1 MPWYDL
7 AVDGVRELSR
17 CGLFR
22 KAKVVREPLDGI
34 PDGSNLVFR
43 TQYYPLTETEDA
55 IIYNTVS
62 GGSVSSGSY
71 TLDYDTGTVLFT
83 DNAAPSSQP
92 AISYHWAN
100 LTTREFKQ
108 ILLDGFD
115 TMEAIFPRGWRVS
128 SGSVTYA
135 AATEDDTNIFVVSA
149 DSVADPVCGDYTFS
163 VSKTQLAFYQCC
175 CRIAY
180 LDTRMISSAE
190 DDVDYREDR
199 GISVTRTRR
208 TPNLERAFDKEWQKM
223 LRYLEGVYTEH
234 YSASDRYGQYYSSP
248 ATESYLQVHEWQYW
262 SKMQD
267 LRTTYR
273 YRTGT

>member
-1 MPWYDL
+1 MYNI
-7 AVDGVRELSR
+7 ATDGVRELSR

-34 PDGSNLVFR
+34 PDSSNLVFR
-43 TQYYPLTETEDA
+43 TQYKPLTETEDV
-55 IIYNTVS
+55 TVFDVVS
-62 GGSVSSGSY
+62 GGSTSSGSY
-71 TLDYDTGTVLFT
+71 TVDYDTGTVLFT

-100 LTTREFKQ
+100 QTTREFKQ

-115 TMEAIFPRGWRVS
+115 TMEAIFSRGWRVS

-135 AATEDDTNIFVVSA
+135 AATEDDDNIFVVSG
-149 DSVADPVCGDYTFS
+149 DSVADPTGGDTTFS
-163 VSKTQLAFYQCC
+163 TSRTQLAFYQCC

-190 DDVDYREDR
+190 DDIDYREDR
-199 GISVTRTRR
+199 GISVTRTKR

-223 LRYLEGVYTEH
+223 LRYLEGVYTE
-234 YSASDRYGQYYSSP
+234 YYTASDRYGQYFSSP
-248 ATESYLQVHEWQYW
+248 ATESYLSLMEWQEE
-262 SKMQD
+262 SKFLD
-267 LRTTYR
+267 LRALYR
-273 YRTGT
+273 YRT

>member
-1 MPWYDL
+1 MYNI
-7 AVDGVRELSR
+7 ATDGVRELSR

-22 KAKVVREPLDGI
+22 KVKVVREPLDGI

-43 TQYYPLTETEDA
+43 IQYRPLTETEDVTVF
-55 IIYNTVS
+55 NTVS

-71 TLDYDTGTVLFT
+71 TVDYDTGTVLFT
-83 DNAAPSSQP
+83 NNAAPSSQP

-108 ILLDGFD
+108 VLLDGFD

-128 SGSVTYA
+128 SGSVTYV
-135 AATEDDTNIFVVSA
+135 AATEDDTDIFVVSG
-149 DSVADPVCGDYTFS
+149 DSIADPGFS
-163 VSKTQLAFYQCC
+163 DSRTQLAFYQCC

-190 DDVDYREDR
+190 DDIDYREDR
-199 GISVTRTRR
+199 GISVTRTKR

-234 YSASDRYGQYYSSP
+234 YSASDRYGQYFSSP
-248 ATESYLQVHEWQYW
+248 ATEDYLQRLEWQEE
-262 SKMQD
+262 SKFLD
-267 LRTTYR
+267 LRALYR
-273 YRTGT
+273 YRT

>member
-1 MPWYDL
+1 MPFYDL

-17 CGLFR
+17 SGLFR

-43 TQYYPLTETEDA
+43 TQFAPLTETEDV
-55 IIYNTVS
+55 TVFDAMS
-62 GGSVSSGSY
+62 GGSMSSGSY
-71 TLDYDTGTVLFT
+71 AVDYETGVVLFT

-100 LTTREFKQ
+100 LTTLEFKQ
-108 ILLDGFD
+108 VLLDGFD

-128 SGSVTYA
+128 SGSVAYLS
-135 AATEDDTNIFVVSA
+135 ATEDDTSIFVVA
-149 DSVADPVCGDYTFS
+149 AASVADPDTGDYTFCTS
-163 VSKTQLAFYQCC
+163 NTQRAFYQCC

-180 LDTRMISSAE
+180 LDNRLISSAE
-190 DDVDYREDR
+190 DDIDYREDR
-199 GISVTRTRR
+199 GISVTRTKR
-208 TPNLERAFDKEWQKM
+208 TPNLERAFDKEWLKM
-223 LRYLEGVYTEH
+223 LRYLEGVRDAF

-248 ATESYLQVHEWQYW
+248 ATEDYLANREWQYR
-262 SKMQD
+262 SKRLD

-273 YRTGT
+273 YRSGT

>member
-1 MPWYDL
+1 MPYYDL
-7 AVDGVRELSR
+7 AVDGIRELSR
-17 CGLFR
+17 SGLFR

-43 TQYYPLTETEDA
+43 TQFAPLTETETVTV
-55 IIYNTVS
+55 YNAVS
-62 GGSVSSGSY
+62 GAAVTSGSY
-71 TLDYDTGTVLFT
+71 TIDHDTGTVLFT

-100 LTTREFKQ
+100 LTTEQFKA

-128 SGSVTYA
+128 SGSVTYDPA
-135 AATEDDTNIFVVSA
+135 NEDDANIFVVA
-149 DSVADPVCGDYTFS
+149 AASVADPVTGDYT
-163 VSKTQLAFYQCC
+163 QRAFYQCC

-180 LDTRMISSAE
+180 LDNRMISSAE
-190 DDVDYREDR
+190 EDIDYREDR
-199 GISVTRTRR
+199 GISVTRTKR
-208 TPNLERAFDKEWQKM
+208 TPNFERAFDKEWQKM
-223 LRYLEGVYTEH
+223 LRYLEGVYNEH
-234 YSASDRYGQYYSSP
+234 YTDSDRYGQYYSSP
-248 ATESYLQVHEWQYW
+248 ATENYLQSYEWQYY
-262 SKMQD
+262 SKQQD

>member
-1 MPWYDL
+1 MPYDI

-43 TQYYPLTETEDA
+43 TQYKPLTETEDVTVF
-55 IIYNTVS
+55 NTVS
-62 GGSVSSGSY
+62 GGSTSSGSY
-71 TLDYDTGTVLFT
+71 TVDYETGVVLFT

-115 TMEAIFPRGWRVS
+115 TMEAIFPREWRVS
-128 SGSVTYA
+128 SGSVIYV
-135 AATEDDTNIFVVSA
+135 AATEDDANIFVVSG
-149 DSVADPVCGDYTFS
+149 DSIADPGFS
-163 VSKTQLAFYQCC
+163 GSRTQLAFYQCC
-175 CRIAY
+175 CRVAY

-190 DDVDYREDR
+190 DDIDYREDR
-199 GISVTRTRR
+199 GISVTRTKR
-208 TPNLERAFDKEWQKM
+208 TPNLERAFDKEWQKL
-223 LRYLEGVYTEH
+223 LRYLEGVYAEY
-234 YSASDRYGQYYSSP
+234 YSASDRYGQYFSSP
-248 ATESYLQVHEWQYW
+248 ATEGYLSVHEWQYY
-262 SKMQD
+262 SKLMD

-273 YRTGT
+273 FRT

>member
-1 MPWYDL
+1 MAHYNL
-7 AVDGVRELSR
+7 SIEGVRELSR
-17 CGLFR
+17 SGLFR

-34 PDGSNLVFR
+34 PDSSNLVFR
-43 TQYYPLTETEDA
+43 TQYRPLTEAEDVA
-55 IIYNTVS
+55 VYDTVS

-71 TLDYDTGTVLFT
+71 TVDYDTGTVLFT

-100 LTTREFKQ
+100 LTTLEFKQ

-128 SGSVTYA
+128 SGSVTYT
-135 AATEDDTNIFVVSA
+135 AATEDDTSIFVVSG
-149 DSVADPVCGDYTFS
+149 DSIADPATGDYTFS
-163 VSKTQLAFYQCC
+163 TSRTQLAFYQCC

-190 DDVDYREDR
+190 DDIDYREDR
-199 GISVTRTRR
+199 GISVTRTKR

-223 LRYLEGVYTEH
+223 LRYLEGVYGDYYTD
-234 YSASDRYGQYYSSP
+234 AARYGQYHSSP
-248 ATESYLQVHEWQYW
+248 ATESYLSLMEWQEE
-262 SKMQD
+262 SKFLD
-267 LRTTYR
+267 LRALYR
-273 YRTGT
+273 YRT